1 MRALGI
7 DFGER
12 RIGLAISD
20 PAGRI
25 ALPLCT
31 LERKNDRGAAR
42 QIARIASTEGVRSL
56 VLGEPLGPAGRP
68 GEAAA
73 RIHRFAERL
82 ERTAELPV
90 ELIDETLTS
99 AAAEERLR
107 AAGVD
112 LRKHPERI
120 DAVAAQILL
129 QEALDRRKELEDL
142 NHELEGES

>member
-20 PAGRI
+20 PAGRV
-25 ALPLCT
+25 AVPLCT

-42 QIARIASTEGVRSL
+42 QIARIAATEGVENL
-56 VLGEPLGPAGRP
+56 ILGEPLGAAGEP
-68 GEAAA
+68 GDAAA

-82 ERTAELPV
+82 KRTTGLPLERV
-90 ELIDETLTS
+90 DETLTS

-107 AAGVD
+107 AAGVN

-120 DAVAAQILL
+120 DAVAAQIIL
-129 QEALDRRKELEDL
+129 QEALDRRASGEDPG
-142 NHELEGES
+142 NGPQGEV